1 MLETHAL
8 YFLAWVAR
16 EQGDCERAL
25 NLGVLALTSARQR
38 SNRYMMARS
47 LTGLG
52 EVALSN
58 GDRRAA
64 CGYLEQ
70 AVALTRTRSDRSG
83 LSRALL
89 ALGLAESDAERACE
103 HLLEVLE
110 LARQMGDLIVVARAL
125 DALAAML
132 APDTPVGAIRL
143 VGKAAALRTLL
154 GVQPFP
160 KDRDRRDELV
170 ELMRRSLG
178 QLRFELAWNEGQ
190 KLSIDEA
197 LLLARRS
204 QPHGKSD
211 SSRVPL
217 QTCEE
222 VVAGLTGPGSDCV

>member
-1 MLETHAL
+1 
-8 YFLAWVAR
+8 
-16 EQGDCERAL
+16 
-25 NLGVLALTSARQR
+25 
-38 SNRYMMARS
+38 MMARS

-64 CGYLEQ
+64 CAYLEQ

-89 ALGLAESDAERACE
+89 ALGLAESDTERACE

-110 LARQMGDLIVVARAL
+110 LARQIGDLIVVARAL

-132 APDTPVGAIRL
+132 APDLPVEAIHL
-143 VGKAAALRTLL
+143 VGKAAALRTSL

-160 KDRDRRDELV
+160 KDRERRDELV
-170 ELMRRSLG
+170 QLMRRNLG

-204 QPHGKSD
+204 QPRGKETA
-211 SSRVPL
+211 VEFP
-217 QTCEE
+217 
-222 VVAGLTGPGSDCV
+222 